1 MKNLLKNELRKA
13 IISKYFLLGL
23 ALLLLFAMLSGMF
36 MYENRV
42 NYNPNSILKHALDE
56 SGNYRTNPDLPIFSF
71 YNSWVGGEAI
81 TLYQTIFFYLLPV
94 GAAIPFAWSYHTER
108 KSGYL
113 KNIASR
119 INKKKYFTAK
129 TIAVFISGALV
140 VLIPLV
146 MNILFVSAF
155 VPSTMPFTG
164 YIAYNY
170 IVVSDMFADLY
181 FSNPVLYVALYVL
194 IDTIYGGVFALLS
207 FAVSFYI
214 KNIFVVLFLP
224 FIMVIATGYI
234 RNLAMQKVSGYL
246 FVEFNPVIYLHS
258 IMHGGVRYWWVIF
271 GIAAILLVFSLC
283 TIFIRGF
290 RNEIF

>member
-94 GAAIPFAWSYHTER
+94 GAAIPFAWSYHTEK

-170 IVVSDMFADLY
+170 IGVSDMFADLY

-194 IDTIYGGVFALLS
+194 IDTIYGGIFALLS